1 MQAIAVHGGA
11 GRIPE
16 ELRPEHGEGIRI
28 ALQAGRQVLTQE
40 GSAVEAVMA
49 AVVVLEDL
57 PAFNAGYGA
66 ALNSE
71 GYVELDAGLMEG
83 RALEIGAVAAIRD
96 VQNPIRVCRAILQ
109 APQIFFSGADA
120 SRVAREAG
128 IESVDPDSLISP
140 RRLKQRQSGASIPA
154 LDSGLAADTVGA
166 VALDEK
172 GDVASATSTG
182 GMNDKPPGRVGDSP
196 LPGCGYYADNKWG
209 ACSTTGWGEGLARI
223 LAARRA
229 IEGLE
234 RGLSPSQAARMTVDL
249 LEERVSEGEGGLIL
263 LDCQGCF
270 GAYFNSPTM
279 SYGWWSERD
288 GEGVNT

>member
-1 MQAIAVHGGA
+1 M
-11 GRIPE
+11 
-16 ELRPEHGEGIRI
+16 
-28 ALQAGRQVLTQE
+28 
-40 GSAVEAVMA
+40 
-49 AVVVLEDL
+49 
-57 PAFNAGYGA
+57 
-66 ALNSE
+66 
-71 GYVELDAGLMEG
+71 
-83 RALEIGAVAAIRD
+83 
-96 VQNPIRVCRAILQ
+96 
-109 APQIFFSGADA
+109 
-120 SRVAREAG
+120 
-128 IESVDPDSLISP
+128 ESVDPDSLISP
-140 RRLKQRQSGASIPA
+140 RRLKPRQSGASIPA
-154 LDSGLAADTVGA
+154 LESGLAADTVGA

-209 ACSTTGWGEGLARI
+209 ACSTTGWGESLARI

-249 LEERVSEGEGGLIL
+249 LKERISEGEGGLIL